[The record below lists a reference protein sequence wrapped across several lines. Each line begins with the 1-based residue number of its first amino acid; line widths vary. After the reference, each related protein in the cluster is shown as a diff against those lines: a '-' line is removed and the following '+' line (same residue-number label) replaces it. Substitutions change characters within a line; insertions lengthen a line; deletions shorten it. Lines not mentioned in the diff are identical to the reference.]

1 MCASCLCWAHTNCK
15 LHCGIRAVSYAGFS
29 QHRSVLPDRNELRN
43 PQRQLTSDR
52 WQLQNKYL
60 MKILMNKTLFIILCI
75 IMIFPHGFFNYFL
88 PDHDVLKIITLLT
101 GLTLISI
108 HIAIKTPLIGFIKHS
123 LSYGLI
129 LFAILQL
136 SNLFTYYL
144 IRQPK
149 YLEHP
154 LWMIAVGLTSCLIC
168 TLILTSTSWIIK
180 KRLTTIKRSN

>member
-1 MCASCLCWAHTNCK
+1 VHLADSAINGVVEINIHSSK
-15 LHCGIRAVSYAGFS
+15 LKLW
-29 QHRSVLPDRNELRN
+29 SVKMPITPYSN
-43 PQRQLTSDR
+43 R

-60 MKILMNKTLFIILCI
+60 MKILKNKTMFIILCI
-75 IMIFPHGFFNYFL
+75 IMIFPYGFFNYFL

-108 HIAIKTPLIGFIKHS
+108 HIAIKTPLVGFIKYS

-180 KRLTTIKRSN
+180 KRLTTIKRSNWGQPKV